1 MTLLLVRHGESA
13 GNARRL
19 IQGWHEFPL
28 TERGHR
34 QADAVSR
41 RLAGA
46 GAVALYA
53 SPILRAWQTAA
64 PIAAA
69 TGLTPVRT
77 DGLREYG
84 SGEAEGLHWQE
95 AATRWGLSGD
105 DWGVGRVPGEEGFEA
120 FRDRVAQTVE
130 TLAARHTGV
139 TPRAGRA
146 LGDTPDDVLRG
157 VVLRGVVV
165 QDRSD
170 SRRTRE
176 RLRLAQPELC
186 HWRGLFAPIHAIAIA
201 IVGADAWPTER
212 TAATAVH
219 LAVNMERV
227 GEGRFFAVSARNI
240 HGLRPYL

>member
-1 MTLLLVRHGESA
+1 MGGPSVTLLLVRHGESA

-41 RLAGA
+41 QLAGA

-84 SGEAEGLHWQE
+84 FGEAEGLHWQE
-95 AATRWGLSGD
+95 AATRWGLSED

-130 TLAARHTGV
+130 TLAARHTGEV
-139 TPRAGRA
+139 AICVLHAGTVGTLVGYICGMGPHEHATLFTGNCGIATVHRDRGRLEIVA
-146 LGDTPDDVLRG
+146 LND
-157 VVLRGVVV
+157 
-165 QDRSD
+165 QS
-170 SRRTRE
+170 
-176 RLRLAQPELC
+176 
-186 HWRGLFAPIHAIAIA
+186 
-201 IVGADAWPTER
+201 
-212 TAATAVH
+212 H
-219 LAVNMERV
+219 LALDER
-227 GEGRFFAVSARNI
+227 
-240 HGLRPYL
+240 